1 MCAHNGPIPIWWIA
15 HLAEDPNASLA
26 AASEVPP
33 AAPAAYGLHALADAF
48 IGRHGRFSR
57 AFENL
62 ILGLIIFSIASIGLE
77 AIPNLPGWATGVL
90 RVAEVLVVA
99 VFSFE
104 YLLRLV
110 AAPNKLGFV
119 FSFQGLVDLLAIA
132 PFFVVGVDARWV
144 RALRLLRLLRLLKLQ
159 THILEATVEQRTR
172 ELAEKNAAL
181 QKAQAQLKAEL
192 DFARALQIAILPS
205 SFPNKPG
212 CEGAAC
218 MIPATTMGGDFY
230 DFIELPDGKI
240 GLAMADV
247 SGHGVPAAFFMAV
260 ARTNLRDLAA
270 LHPDPGECLARTN
283 EELCA
288 QNPMEL
294 FVSVFYSVL
303 DPPTGLLRYANAG
316 HNPPFVRRAS
326 GAVEALTGTPGL
338 VLGAMPG
345 VQFPTH
351 TVQLLPGDRVVMYT
365 DGVTEAFN
373 PVDEAY
379 GTQRLVEAMQTHG
392 KASPGEL
399 IAHIRGSVASFA
411 GAAPQSD
418 DMAITVLTWN
428 QP

>member
-1 MCAHNGPIPIWWIA
+1 
-15 HLAEDPNASLA
+15 LADDGNASLA
-26 AASEVPP
+26 TTAGTDPP
-33 AAPAAYGLHALADAF
+33 QPPSFRPVTRGLHTFADAF
-48 IGRHGRFSR
+48 IGRGGRYAR

-62 ILGLIIFSIASIGLE
+62 ILGLIIFSIASIGIE
-77 AIPNLPGWATGVL
+77 AIPNLPAWAVAVL
-90 RVAEVLVVA
+90 RVAEIVVVA

-104 YLLRLV
+104 YLLRIV
-110 AAPNKLGFV
+110 AAPDKLGFI

-172 ELAEKNAAL
+172 ELAEKNEAL
-181 QKAQAQLKAEL
+181 QRAQAQLKAEL
-192 DFARALQIAILPS
+192 DIARALQIAILPS
-205 SFPNKPG
+205 SFPEKPG
-212 CEGAAC
+212 CDGAAC
-218 MIPATTMGGDFY
+218 IVPATTMGGDFY
-230 DFIELPDGKI
+230 DFIELPDGTI

-260 ARTNLRDLAA
+260 SRTNLRDLAA
-270 LHPDPGECLARTN
+270 LHPDPGECLAHTN
-283 EELCA
+283 DALCA
-288 QNPMEL
+288 QNPTEL

-303 DPPTGLLRYANAG
+303 DPQTGVLRYANGG
-316 HNPPFVRRAS
+316 HNPPYVKRAA
-326 GAVEALTGTPGL
+326 GPIEALAGASGL
-338 VLGAMPG
+338 VLGVMPG
-345 VQFPTH
+345 VKFRTH

-373 PVDEAY
+373 PSDEAY
-379 GTQRLVEAMQTHG
+379 GTQRLMQAMETHR
-392 KASPGEL
+392 KASPNEL

-418 DMAITVLTWN
+418 DIALTVLTWN